1 MTLRKISDANKK
13 LKSKK
18 QAIYPKVK
26 KANEGDHYYQ
36 HERNNPMTFH
46 VNSLRWTD
54 NEYIHETRQCWAV
67 AQQEEGASGT
77 GRNLLRAVLQTM
89 GLGSEHINK

>member
-1 MTLRKISDANKK
+1 MQTKNWKARSKQYTP
-13 LKSKK
+13 KSKK
-18 QAIYPKVK
+18 QMK
-26 KANEGDHYYQ
+26 GDHYYQ